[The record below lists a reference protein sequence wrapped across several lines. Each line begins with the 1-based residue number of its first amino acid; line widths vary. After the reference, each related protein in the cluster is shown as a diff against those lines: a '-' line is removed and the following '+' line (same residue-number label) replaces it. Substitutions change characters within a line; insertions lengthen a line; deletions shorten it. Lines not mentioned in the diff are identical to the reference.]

1 MIELAIIILILAFF
15 VSPIYTS
22 AGSLGLYTTWFLYK
36 GYESFKNQPLKG
48 KRVLS
53 AIRTSF
59 LINFIA
65 SLILGAQLAWVIY
78 FFIYDLFHLFI
89 FNFIFCFLISLRWFD
104 FSYRYFQELIIG
116 RFTNKTTTDTFFVI
130 CRGFKENSSFGM
142 SPVLT
147 DAGFLKLENNH
158 AVFEGTFFTKTFR
171 SGNIMHIEK
180 KSSEKIKIY
189 THPTSTNQ
197 PHIFLVS
204 LREQF
209 YPFRS
214 RVDRD
219 KLFKIFSS
227 EV

>member
-1 MIELAIIILILAFF
+1 MIELAILILILVFF
-15 VSPIYTS
+15 TFPLYTS
-22 AGSLGLYTTWFLYK
+22 AGCLGLYTTWFLYE
-36 GYESFKNQPLKG
+36 GYESFKNQPLEG
-48 KRVLS
+48 KKVLS
-53 AIRTSF
+53 AIRISF

-65 SLILGAQLAWVIY
+65 SLILGAQLAWVIF

-104 FSYRYFQELIIG
+104 FSYRYFQQLIIG
-116 RFTNKTTTDTFFVI
+116 RFTEKTTADTFFVT
-130 CRGFKENSSFGM
+130 CKGFKKISSFGI
-142 SPVLT
+142 SPAFT

-158 AVFEGTFFTKTFR
+158 VAFEGVFFSKTFR
-171 SGNIMHIEK
+171 PGNILHVEK
-180 KSSEKIKIY
+180 KSSEKIKVY
-189 THPTSTNQ
+189 MHPTGTNQ

-219 KLFKIFSS
+219 KLFKILSS
-227 EV
+227 D

>member
-1 MIELAIIILILAFF
+1 MIELAILILILALF
-15 VSPIYTS
+15 VFPLYTS
-22 AGSLGLYTTWFLYK
+22 AGCLGLYTTWLLFK
-36 GYESFKNQPLKG
+36 NYESFKNQPLEG
-48 KRVLS
+48 KKVLS

-65 SLILGAQLAWVIY
+65 SLILGAQLAWGIY

-104 FSYRYFQELIIG
+104 FSYKYFQQLIIG
-116 RFTNKTTTDTFFVI
+116 RFTEKTTADTFFVI

-142 SPVLT
+142 SPVFT
-147 DAGFLKLENNH
+147 DAGVLKLENNH
-158 AVFEGTFFTKTFR
+158 AVFKGVFFTKTFKP
-171 SGNIMHIEK
+171 GNILHIEK

-189 THPTSTNQ
+189 THPTGTQQ

-219 KLFKIFSS
+219 KLFKILSS
-227 EV
+227 G